1 MPSEQPF
8 AAFEVVEFGQFI
20 AVKPFC
26 VRSYEPRAA
35 STATASYRHPS
46 PRRSAPRCGTIL
58 GEAGFSASDI
68 DAFLAQGVTR
78 DSIDK
83 K

>member
-1 MPSEQPF
+1 MRLDGDGFVPASITPAFGSE
-8 AAFEVVEFGQFI
+8 
-20 AVKPFC
+20 
-26 VRSYEPRAA
+26 VRD
-35 STATASYRHPS
+35 
-46 PRRSAPRCGTIL
+46 IL